1 MNSEIRH
8 NHGIV
13 VFSGGQDSTTVLG
26 VALQECHRVTCVTF
40 QYGQRHEKE
49 IAAAQEIISVLNE
62 DDPDAEV
69 IEHIIIDLSSI
80 LSNMTS
86 SALVNPDLDVNAQ
99 HATLP
104 GLPASFVPARNA
116 LFLTAAFGIA
126 MERKADVLYTGV
138 CQTDY
143 SGYPDCRAEFID
155 ALAFALNTG
164 YEQGIPI
171 YTPLMNK
178 TKAETFALAA
188 EVGVDDLVIDIS
200 RTCYNGSDVANPWGM
215 GCGECAACQLR
226 AKGYNEYLNSK
237 EG

>member
-1 MNSEIRH
+1 MTIKH
-8 NHGIV
+8 QHGVV

-26 VALQECHRVTCVTF
+26 LALQECNRVTCVTF

-49 IAAAQEIISVLNE
+49 VAASKEIISVLNE
-62 DDPDAEV
+62 DDPDAEMV
-69 IEHIIIDLSSI
+69 DQVIIDLSSI
-80 LSNMTS
+80 LSNMQS

-126 MERKADVLYTGV
+126 MERKADAIYTGV

-143 SGYPDCRAEFID
+143 SGYPDCRADFV
-155 ALAFALNTG
+155 ASLNSALNIG
-164 YEQGIPI
+164 YEQDIPI
-171 YTPLMNK
+171 YAPLMHK
-178 TKAETFALAA
+178 TKAETFALAE
-188 EVGVDDLVIDIS
+188 EVGVDDLVIDLS
-200 RTCYNGSDVANPWGM
+200 RTCYNGSDIANPWGM

-226 AKGYNEYLNSK
+226 SKGWNEYMNSK